1 MRNFNKTQNLSYT
14 EISKTF
20 SSSEKVLISHDN
32 DTVME
37 PQETVK
43 KKQST
48 DNTLRELI
56 FARTYFRGWS
66 NFGDFARANFRE

>member
-1 MRNFNKTQNLSYT
+1 MLK
-14 EISKTF
+14 ISLMVTM
-20 SSSEKVLISHDN
+20 SLVWLLSHDN

-56 FARTYFRGWS
+56 FARTYFREWS